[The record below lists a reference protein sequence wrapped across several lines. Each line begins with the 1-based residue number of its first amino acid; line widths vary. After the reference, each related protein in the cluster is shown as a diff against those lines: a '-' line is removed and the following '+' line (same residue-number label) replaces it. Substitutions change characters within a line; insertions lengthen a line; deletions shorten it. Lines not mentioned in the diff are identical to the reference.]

1 MWDSRGVQPCTGGV
15 EVMAGEALDK
25 AGMGPGVLS
34 AQTGREE
41 ANRRRPG
48 ALTAGRGS
56 LMVLPHTGQ

>member
-1 MWDSRGVQPCTGGV
+1 
-15 EVMAGEALDK
+15 MAGEALDK

-56 LMVLPHTGQ
+56 LTVLPHTGR